1 LRRSTRAISL
11 RLSAAAALLL
21 VALVGTGC
29 AGEAVSAEGADTAT
43 GKEIFQQRCGAC
55 HVLADAGTPGQ
66 TGPNLDDAFTARAHG
81 FDESTYF
88 NVVLRQMEIPAP
100 PMPDFDEP
108 GPNFL
113 TEEERIAV
121 AAYVAEVAL
130 RPGEQ
135 AAAGGGG
142 ASGDD
147 PKAVFTASC
156 GSCHTLSDAGT
167 TGTVGPN
174 LDDAQLELEAAIEQI
189 ANGGGGM
196 PAFRDQLSE
205 EQIRALAE
213 YVVEASGS

>member
-1 LRRSTRAISL
+1 LRRSTRAIPL

-43 GKEIFQQRCGAC
+43 GKAIFQQRCGAC

-135 AAAGGGG
+135 AAAGDGG
-142 ASGDD
+142 AGGDD

-174 LDDAQLELEAAIEQI
+174 LDDAQLEREAAIEQI

-213 YVVEASGS
+213 YVIEASGG